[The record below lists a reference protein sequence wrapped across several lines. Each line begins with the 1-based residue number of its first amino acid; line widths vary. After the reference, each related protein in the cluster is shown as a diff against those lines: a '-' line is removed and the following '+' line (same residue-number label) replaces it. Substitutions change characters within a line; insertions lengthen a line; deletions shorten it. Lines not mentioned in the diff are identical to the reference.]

1 MLAPIATTFRLGSP
15 TGQCFFAYADE
26 YLVDVKFGSPKG
38 RAGLSALESGKQS
51 SIIGRSA
58 GHKSSEASE

>member
-1 MLAPIATTFRLGSP
+1 MLGAA
-15 TGQCFFAYADE
+15 FFAYADE

-38 RAGLSALESGKQS
+38 RAGLSALEPGKQS